1 MPDYAASA
9 DILAPFA
16 KVWAVLVDVERWP
29 EWTPTVS
36 KVERLDP
43 GPLALGTPTRPTSCT
58 RIAQPK
64 LRPAVWRVTQLD
76 REKGIFV
83 WQSRA
88 PGITVLAGHFLEPTP
103 SGCRATLTIEFSGL
117 LAPLVRLRLGKLTR
131 QYIHTEANSLKA
143 HCEA

>member
-9 DILAPFA
+9 DILAPLA

-29 EWTPTVS
+29 EWTPTVTRA
-36 KVERLDP
+36 ERLEP
-43 GPLALGTPTRPTSCT
+43 GPLALGTPTRPASCT

-88 PGITVLAGHFLEPTP
+88 SGITVSAGHF
-103 SGCRATLTIEFSGL
+103 
-117 LAPLVRLRLGKLTR
+117 V
-131 QYIHTEANSLKA
+131 
-143 HCEA
+143 